1 MYDLHSAQFSL
12 YKHLSLVTYHCRS
25 SLSYSSLFISAKAR
39 RVAAILHVVDSQL
52 KDFVFSLNNL
62 IGLFS
67 ISSFNHTCTVIGIIT
82 PSLAQLLY
90 STFLTVFDG
99 HAWRPAP
106 DLRIHAREMFFFQGR
121 SKYFTVNLK
130 NLFRAEH
137 ILRGSKFNVTV
148 AIYMLT
154 VEAFLSR
161 INMKQSMYS
170 LRSNH
175 RFKSTLSDIA

>member
-39 RVAAILHVVDSQL
+39 RVAAVLHVVDSQL
-52 KDFVFSLNNL
+52 KDFVFSL

-67 ISSFNHTCTVIGIIT
+67 ISSFSHTCTVVGIIT
-82 PSLAQLLY
+82 PSLAQPLY
-90 STFLTVFDG
+90 STFLTAFDSHTG
-99 HAWRPAP
+99 TRRLICAYTNVKC
-106 DLRIHAREMFFFQGR
+106 FFQGR

-130 NLFRAEH
+130 NLFWAER

-175 RFKSTLSDIA
+175 RFKSTLSDIV